1 MRLAEVHNG
10 ALAKSKNKDGWKR
23 NMQPLRDLLEYSSS
37 LHGHLCSGQ
46 VLGVR
51 MAMAGCREIGIDE
64 PRGCK
69 KLLVYVEMDRC
80 ATDAIQAVT
89 GCSLGKRTLKFLD
102 YGKMAASFINLETQ
116 KASRVLAKDDA
127 RSLVSSYCPDT
138 SNQRKAEKEAYTIM
152 PEESLFCIRPIDIL
166 VPQEDMPGVR
176 SDRRFC
182 ERCGEGINFKREVK
196 LNGQLLCIPCAQGYY
211 LPQNGRKVACPS
223 TPKVIHVIGPRKN
236 GKTTLIE
243 KLIPELSLRG
253 YRVGTIKHHHSRSPL
268 QMDHEG
274 KDSWRHRRAGAKAVA
289 LVSPSEFAVIQNT
302 DEETRL
308 EDAIKLLRGVDIVLV
323 EGFRLEA
330 GTKIEVRRT
339 LQEETLIH
347 QNNGHLLAVI
357 NPERHHGRVHC
368 STPDKIKHLAG
379 LIEKQILGQACHL

>member
-1 MRLAEVHNG
+1 MR
-10 ALAKSKNKDGWKR
+10 
-23 NMQPLRDLLEYSSS
+23 PLRELLEYSSS

-51 MAMAGCREIGIDE
+51 MAMAGCREVGIEE

-116 KASRVLAKDDA
+116 RASRVLAKDDA
-127 RSLVSSYCPDT
+127 RSLVSSYYPAA
-138 SNQRKAEKEAYTIM
+138 SSQREAETEAYAIM
-152 PEESLFCIRPIDIL
+152 PEESLFCIRPIEII

-182 ERCGEGINFKREVK
+182 TRCGEGINFRREIK
-196 LNGQLLCIPCAQGYY
+196 MDGQLLCIPCAQGRY
-211 LPQNGRKVACPS
+211 LPQNGRNDATS
-223 TPKVIHVIGPRKN
+223 SSPKVLHVVGPKNN

-253 YRVGTIKHHHSRSPL
+253 YRVGTIKHHHSQSPL
-268 QMDHEG
+268 QIDHEG

-289 LVSPSEFAVIQNT
+289 LVSPSEVAVIQNT
-302 DEETRL
+302 DEATHMD
-308 EDAIKLLRGVDIVLV
+308 DAIKLLRGIDIVLV
-323 EGFRLEA
+323 EGFRSEA
-330 GTKIEVRRT
+330 RTKIEVRNT
-339 LQEETLIH
+339 HQEMTSNH
-347 QNNGHLLAVI
+347 QKDDHLLALI
-357 NPERHHGRVHC
+357 TPEKHHGTIPC
-368 STPDKIKHLAG
+368 FTPDEIKPLVE
-379 LIEKQILGQACHL
+379 LIEKRILAQTRAD